1 MVHPRSGQVR
11 GCWLCPEPGSHR
23 GGKDM
28 DVEGGEESPLE
39 MEQTGRDDCKVG
51 ICEVCICVCARTWAH
66 VHVCAHTCGS
76 MCEHMPRVH
85 ACILLLTLSAESS
98 QKQGSL
104 SDKEHT

>member
-1 MVHPRSGQVR
+1 MVHPRSGQAR

-51 ICEVCICVCARTWAH
+51 ICEVCICVCVCVHLGTRTCMYTH
-66 VHVCAHTCGS
+66 VEACSEYTY
-76 MCEHMPRVH
+76 EHMPRVH
-85 ACILLLTLSAESS
+85 TAPHAVCRKFPEARLP
-98 QKQGSL
+98 
-104 SDKEHT
+104 